1 MKILQKEKDLAKKT
15 RVWVEI
21 SEGKAEMLKFEKDV
35 TDEKA
40 MEEMQK
46 VLDKRQVI
54 IEERNKEIDEEI
66 AKLTAEKELL
76 N

>member
-15 RVWVEI
+15 RVWVET
-21 SEGKAEMLKFEKDV
+21 SDGKAEMLKFDKDV
-35 TDEKA
+35 TEEEA
-40 MEEMQK
+40 FAEMQK

-54 IEERNKEIDEEI
+54 IDERNKEIDEQI